1 MVVESTPFGE
11 GADKDLMGRI
21 REGMTVLDAT
31 GNEVGTVKYVQ
42 MADPNAAT
50 VEPSE
55 QDTVFEG
62 RTLFSPG
69 DDDKVTDRMMH
80 TGYFK
85 VDTKGLF
92 SSDKYI
98 TPEMVESVM
107 EDNIR
112 LKYDKD
118 DIPEPA

>member
-1 MVVESTPFGE
+1 
-11 GADKDLMGRI
+11 MGRI

-31 GNEVGTVKYVQ
+31 GNEVGTVSYVQ
-42 MADPNAAT
+42 MADPQSAT
-50 VEPSE
+50 VEPGVDQSSRGD
-55 QDTVFEG
+55 QGGFVG
-62 RTLFSPG
+62 GTLFAGG
-69 DDDKVTDRMMH
+69 DDNVTARMMH

-98 TPEMVESVM
+98 TPEMVDSVT
-107 EDNIR
+107 EGDIR

-118 DIPEPA
+118 DIPKPA